1 MQIKNVNYWHPFRC
15 FVCCLLVG
23 YFWVSLGFAFVTA
36 FSSPFGEAWV
46 IYDPL
51 LTICVYF
58 LHCAFCFGC
67 IVREYIPYL
76 VF

>member
-1 MQIKNVNYWHPFRC
+1 
-15 FVCCLLVG
+15 
-23 YFWVSLGFAFVTA
+23 VSLGFAFVTA
-36 FSSPFGEAWV
+36 FSGPFGEARV
-46 IYDPL
+46 IHDPL

-67 IVREYIPYL
+67 IVREYTPYL